1 MSASRDPLDGL
12 AGSIDAQ
19 EEASKRRFRDAER
32 FTQGAAT
39 RAGGG
44 GVVRVQFSFPA
55 EDHQLIDLLQTR
67 GLRQGLKLTKSQIV
81 RAGLRALF
89 SMPPGEFGELVEQ
102 SAPLKPGRKPSS

>member
-19 EEASKRRFRDAER
+19 EEASKRRFRDAKR
-32 FTQGAAT
+32 FTQGVT
-39 RAGGG
+39 PRAG

-55 EDHQLIDLLQTR
+55 EDHQLLALLVTR

-81 RAGLRALF
+81 RAGLRGLF
-89 SMPPGEFGELVEQ
+89 TMPPGEFAELVEQ